1 MAEKPTTVEVKILDK
16 EYLVSCP
23 DEARDELLQAARHLD
38 TKMREI
44 RASGKVF
51 GTERIAVMA
60 ALNIT
65 HDLLERDTMSDT
77 ASGILS
83 TMDKKLDTALDSA
96 LDSTSNRA
104 LGDTSGR

>member
-1 MAEKPTTVEVKILDK
+1 MSEQPTTVEVKILDK
-16 EYLVSCP
+16 DYLVACP
-23 DEARDELLQAARHLD
+23 PEAQEALRQAARHLD

-65 HDLLERDTMSDT
+65 HDLLEQDTMSDA
-77 ASGILS
+77 ASTILNA
-83 TMDKKLDTALDSA
+83 MGDKLD
-96 LDSTSNRA
+96 NA
-104 LGDTSGR
+104 LGDSSGR

>member
-16 EYLVSCP
+16 DYLVACP
-23 DEARDELLQAARHLD
+23 QEEQEALLQAARHLD

-44 RASGKVF
+44 RSSGKVF

-65 HDLLERDTMSDT
+65 HDLLERDTMSDA
-77 ASGILS
+77 ASSILNA
-83 TMDKKLDTALDSA
+83 MDEKLDG
-96 LDSTSNRA
+96 A
-104 LGDTSGR
+104 LGDASGR